1 MIKIF
6 RQIRQTLVISGN
18 SVKYLKYAIG
28 EIILVVIGILIALQI
43 NNWNQERL
51 DDKME
56 QVLLN
61 QWLQD
66 FEANTE
72 NIKATEIQYQDLLS
86 KIDVVFRYTGPK
98 VQIPQDKKILDSMFS
113 LRNVNLEL
121 VYGSLNF
128 SSQQMERVKNQ
139 KLKIGLSLFPGMEA
153 HYRELQNQVSNRT
166 LEQRDIIKRH
176 ISLIS
181 RYPEY
186 KDHAFT
192 SDTLGWLR
200 DRDFQDITVSKKWLI
215 LGAMNALTDLN
226 HQNQKLID
234 LIKKDL
240 NSQTHD

>member
-56 QVLLN
+56 KVLLN

-72 NIKATEIQYQDLLS
+72 IIKATEIQYQDLLS

-139 KLKIGLSLFPGMEA
+139 FIHLII
-153 HYRELQNQVSNRT
+153 RILQVMQ
-166 LEQRDIIKRH
+166 
-176 ISLIS
+176 
-181 RYPEY
+181 
-186 KDHAFT
+186 
-192 SDTLGWLR
+192 
-200 DRDFQDITVSKKWLI
+200 
-215 LGAMNALTDLN
+215 
-226 HQNQKLID
+226 
-234 LIKKDL
+234 
-240 NSQTHD
+240 